1 MHKVLSLRGA
11 VFAFSPVNIICV
23 ESIKASNSVLSHV
36 ILWEEVHGRFDKMQN
51 ASHGSKLLQIHCIRQ
66 SWIL

>member
-23 ESIKASNSVLSHV
+23 ESIKASNSVLSHW
-36 ILWEEVHGRFDKMQN
+36 ILWEEVHGRFDYTLTLIMCNLNLK
-51 ASHGSKLLQIHCIRQ
+51 ASESKK
-66 SWIL
+66 